1 MRLFTIII
9 VKSNSYILLLIFVN
23 YLIHAMKTI
32 FSVVVLILWSLAL
45 QAQVSHNLKA
55 EWDPEERKLNVQQHI
70 AYTNSSSDTLYY
82 LILNDWNH
90 AYSDK
95 NSPLGRRF
103 SDEFVRIFHLAKER
117 ERGATEQ
124 LTLMDGNELF
134 LNWTR
139 LEKHPDLIKINFRE
153 PLPPG
158 ESIQLKATYFS
169 RIPSD
174 RFTRFGYNQ
183 QDGALLR
190 NWFLTPARRHD
201 GKFVTYSNLNLDDIA
216 NERFDVQLELR
227 VPQSLRVLSDLTLNQ
242 SQSSGMY
249 QQYFFSGNQK
259 MDFSLVLEYEILTQH
274 YRNEHV
280 EIVSNIKDQRINDYQ
295 KAIII
300 DRVVRYT
307 TEKLGKPI
315 AEKILV
321 TQQDYDRNPFY
332 GLNQLPAFISPFPDE
347 FLYEV
352 KFLKTYLNKLLS
364 AELNIDQRKDSWIH
378 DGIQIYLMMDYI
390 DENYPDVTMMGNLS
404 KFWLTRGYKFMKVN
418 FNEQYS
424 YAYMLMARKN
434 LDQPIGDSKE
444 SFIKFNEQIAGKYR
458 AGLSLKY
465 LNNYL
470 EGDLVPNAITDF
482 VKMNRKQPTSRREF
496 EKLMR
501 ASTFQDLDW
510 FFSTV
515 IQSRDLID
523 YKFTSFSKTKDSV
536 TLTLRNKTGNA
547 VPIPIYGVKDQQV
560 VFKEWMECMDGDTV
574 ITLPRKDADKIV
586 INYHNEVPEYNLRN
600 NWVSLNRGFFN
611 HRPFKVNFFKD
622 LEDPYVNQLLF
633 VPVMGYNLYDGL
645 TPGLR
650 FHNKTILDKPFTFDI
665 VPTYSTLTQSLIGSA
680 SMVFLQNNRESKWF
694 QVRYSMQ
701 ASTFHYA
708 PDASYRRLNP
718 MVIFRKR
725 PSSFRDNRVE
735 NFMSRVIWVDRER
748 SELPILGQD
757 NVNYTIFNAKYIN
770 VRTEV
775 RDHFGIKSDFQLSN
789 LFGKVSGEVEYREL
803 FEDNRQLNLRFFAG
817 TFLYRNT
824 DSDFFSFG
832 LDRPTDYLFD
842 YGLYGRSEETGFFSQ
857 QYVVG
862 EGAFK
867 SRFEE
872 RFANQWMTTINA
884 SFNIWNWIEA
894 YGDMGVY
901 KNQGR
906 DARFV
911 YDSGIRLN
919 LVTDY
924 FEVYFPVYSSLGWE
938 VGQPRYH
945 ERIRFMLTLNPNILV
960 TLFTRKWF

>member
-1 MRLFTIII
+1 MKFIH
-9 VKSNSYILLLIFVN
+9 FV
-23 YLIHAMKTI
+23 I
-32 FSVVVLILWSLAL
+32 VVLLGSLSL
-45 QAQVSHNLKA
+45 RAQVRHDLKA
-55 EWDPEERKLNVQQHI
+55 EWNPEEKKINVQHHI
-70 AYTNSSSDTLYY
+70 RYTNTFTDTLRY

-95 NSPLGRRF
+95 NSPMGRRF
-103 SDEFVRIFHLAKER
+103 SDEFVRIFHLAKEKD
-117 ERGATEQ
+117 RGGTEQ
-124 LTLMDGNELF
+124 LTLLDGNDLF
-134 LNWTR
+134 LNWSR
-139 LEKHPDLIKINFRE
+139 LSRHMDVIRVDFRE
-153 PLPPG
+153 PLAPG
-158 ESIQLKATYFS
+158 ETIHLKATYIAK
-169 RIPSD
+169 IPSD
-174 RFTRFGYNQ
+174 RFTRFGYSNQ
-183 QDGALLR
+183 EGAILR
-190 NWFLTPARRHD
+190 NWFLTPARRQD
-201 GKFVTYSNLNLDDIA
+201 GQFVTYSNLNLDDIA
-216 NERFDVQLELR
+216 NERFEVQLEFR
-227 VPQSLRVLSDLTLNQ
+227 APQSLRVLSDLSLNR
-242 SQSSGMY
+242 SESAGTDY
-249 QQYFFSGNQK
+249 KHFFSGLQK
-259 MDFSLVLEYEILTQH
+259 MDFTLVLEKDPNTQH

-280 EIVSNIKDQRINDYQ
+280 EVASNLRDQRLNEYQ
-295 KAIII
+295 KAIVI
-300 DRVVRYT
+300 DRVVRYAA
-307 TEKLGKPI
+307 EKLGKPV
-315 AEKILV
+315 AQKILV

-347 FLYEV
+347 FLFEV

-390 DENYPDVTMMGNLS
+390 DANYPGVKMMGNLS
-404 KFWLTRGYKFMKVN
+404 KFWLTRGYKFMKVD

-444 SFIKFNEQIAGKYR
+444 TFIKFNEQIAGKYR

-465 LNNYL
+465 LDNYL
-470 EGDLVPNAITDF
+470 EGERVPSAIHAYLALNHTQATD
-482 VKMNRKQPTSRREF
+482 RKDF
-496 EKLMR
+496 ESLLR
-501 ASTFQDLDW
+501 STTYQDLDW
-510 FFSTV
+510 FFTTI

-547 VPIPIYGVKDQQV
+547 VPIPIYGIKDQQV
-560 VFKEWMECMDGDTV
+560 VFKEWMECMEGDTV
-574 ITLPRKDADKIV
+574 ITLPRKEADKIV

-600 NWVSLNRGFFN
+600 NWVSLNRSFFN
-611 HRPFKVNFFKD
+611 HRPLKVNFFKD
-622 LEDPYVNQLLF
+622 LEDPYVNQLLY
-633 VPVMGYNLYDGL
+633 VPVLGYNLYDGL
-645 TPGLR
+645 IPGMR
-650 FHNKTILDKPFTFDI
+650 FHNKTVLDKPFTFDI
-665 VPTYSTLTQSLIGSA
+665 IPTYSTLTQSLIGSA
-680 SMVFLQNNRESKWF
+680 SMMYLQNNRESKWF

-725 PSSFRDNRVE
+725 PSSFRDNRRE
-735 NFMSRVIWVDRER
+735 SFMSRLIWVDRDR
-748 SELPILGQD
+748 TELPILGQD
-757 NVNYTIFNAKYIN
+757 NVNYTIFNARYFN

-775 RDHFGIKSDFQLSN
+775 RDHFGIKTDFQLSD
-789 LFGKVSGEVEYREL
+789 LFGKLSGEVEYREL

-842 YGLYGRSEETGFFSQ
+842 FGLYGRSEETGFFSQ

-872 RFANQWMTTINA
+872 RFANQWMTTING

-894 YGDMGVY
+894 YGDAGVF

-906 DARFV
+906 PARFV

-924 FEVYFPVYSSLGWE
+924 FEVYFPVYSSMGWE
-938 VGQPRYH
+938 VGQRNYH
-945 ERIRFMLTLNPNILV
+945 ERIRFMFTLNPDILV

>member
-1 MRLFTIII
+1 MKFCWSILF
-9 VKSNSYILLLIFVN
+9 ILL
-23 YLIHAMKTI
+23 
-32 FSVVVLILWSLAL
+32 WSSELH
-45 QAQVSHNLKA
+45 AQVRHTLKA
-55 EWDPEERKLNVQQHI
+55 EWDPEHQKLNVQQRI
-70 AYTNSSSDTLYY
+70 EYTNSTADTLHY

-103 SDEFVRIFHLAKER
+103 SDEFVRSFHLAKDK
-117 ERGATEQ
+117 ERGGTEQ
-124 LTLMDGNELF
+124 LTLLDQNDLF

-139 LEKHPDLIKINFRE
+139 LEKHLDLIKVQLRA

-158 ESIQLKATYFS
+158 ETLQIKATYIS
-169 RIPSD
+169 KIPSD
-174 RFTRFGYNQ
+174 RFTRFGYNNQ
-183 QDGALLR
+183 EGALLR
-190 NWFLTPARRHD
+190 NWFLTPARYHE
-201 GKFVTYSNLNLDDIA
+201 GSFVHYSNLNLDDIA
-216 NERFDVQLELR
+216 NERFDVQLELGI
-227 VPQSLRVLSDLTLNQ
+227 PATINALSDLTLQ
-242 SQSSGMY
+242 DSKLRGGY
-249 QQYFFSGNQK
+249 QWLTFTGKHK
-259 MDFSLVLEYEILTQH
+259 MDFSVVLEKEVQTHQ
-274 YRNEHV
+274 YRNEFV
-280 EIVSNIKDQRINDYQ
+280 EVVSNLRDQRLNNYQ
-295 KAIII
+295 KAIVI
-300 DRVVRYT
+300 DRVTRFAS
-307 TEKLGKPI
+307 EILGKPV
-315 AEKILV
+315 AEKILI

-347 FLYEV
+347 FLFEV

-378 DGIQIYLMMDYI
+378 DGIQIYLMMYYI
-390 DENYPDVTMMGNLS
+390 DSNYPDVTMMGNLS
-404 KFWLTRGYKFMKVN
+404 KFWLTRGYKFMQIA

-465 LNNYL
+465 LDNYL
-470 EGDLVPNAITDF
+470 EEERVPKVIQNF
-482 VKMNRKQPTSRREF
+482 YKLNRQQPTGRVDF
-496 EKLMR
+496 EEMLR
-501 ASTFQDLDW
+501 ASTSQDLDW
-510 FFSTV
+510 FFSTI
-515 IQSRDLID
+515 IQSRELID

-547 VPIPIYGVKDQQV
+547 VPIPIYGVKNKKV
-560 VFKEWMECMDGDTV
+560 VFKEWMECMEGDTV
-574 ITLPRKDADKIV
+574 ITLARKDADKIV
-586 INYHNEVPEYNLRN
+586 INYLNEVPEYNLRN
-600 NWVSLNRGFFN
+600 NWVSLNRSFLN
-611 HRPFKVNFFKD
+611 HRPIKVNFFKD
-622 LEDPYVNQLLF
+622 LEDPYVNQLLG

-650 FHNKTILDKPFTFDI
+650 FHNKTFLEKPFTFDV

-680 SMVFLQNNRESKWF
+680 SLVFLQNNRESQWY
-694 QVRYSMQ
+694 QVRYSLQ
-701 ASTFHYA
+701 GSTFHYA
-708 PDASYRRLNP
+708 SDAAYRRINP

-775 RDHFGIKSDFQLSN
+775 RDHFGVKSDFQLSN
-789 LFGKVSGEVEYREL
+789 LFGKLSGEVEYRKL
-803 FEDNRQLNLRFFAG
+803 FEDNRQLNLRLFAG

-872 RFANQWMTTINA
+872 RFANQWMTTVNA
-884 SFNIWNWIEA
+884 SFNIWNWVET
-894 YGDMGVY
+894 YGDAGVF

-906 DARFV
+906 PAQFV
-911 YDSGIRLN
+911 YDSGIRFN

-938 VGQPRYH
+938 VGQRNYH